1 MIIIIKPLP
10 FLSTLIIIFYVTKY
24 FLEKLNIY
32 YCYSYNKKYYLLTI
46 IKFDFYSILSQIFD
60 KKI

>member
-24 FLEKLNIY
+24 FLKKLKMYNF
-32 YCYSYNKKYYLLTI
+32 YSYNKKYYLLTI
-46 IKFDFYSILSQIFD
+46 IKFDLYSILLQIID
-60 KKI
+60 KNI